1 MTENPWDVD
10 SIQAFSFLKCP
21 ECIFDTKEEEI
32 FQEHAVENHPLSFV
46 LFGKA
51 DLKEED
57 EDFYENLETEE
68 IRDNGRFVCGVFKQG
83 CRTQGGRGATFAE
96 ISTKFLQNRGF
107 CLKFFLFAPL
117 PTLDLGPPLVDK
129 FQQPC

>member
-68 IRDNGRFVCGVFKQG
+68 IRDNGKFVCGGFKG
-83 CRTQGGRGATFAE
+83 YE
-96 ISTKFLQNRGF
+96 IVSLIYQNQWQA
-107 CLKFFLFAPL
+107 L
-117 PTLDLGPPLVDK
+117 
-129 FQQPC
+129 

>member
-1 MTENPWDVD
+1 MKKVQFSRIYFFICFLQMTENPWDVD

-57 EDFYENLETEE
+57 EDFYENLALH
-68 IRDNGRFVCGVFKQG
+68 V
-83 CRTQGGRGATFAE
+83 
-96 ISTKFLQNRGF
+96 SH
-107 CLKFFLFAPL
+107 
-117 PTLDLGPPLVDK
+117 
-129 FQQPC
+129 